1 MNRVELV
8 DVIAE
13 ELGFPKVFVDQVVRE
28 FEHQVGQTMHKGES
42 VVLRGF
48 GKFEPRVRKARMGV
62 NPRNPEERIEI
73 PETVAPVFKAGKLL
87 KDIVAGKILSATI
100 KQI

>member
-13 ELGFPKVFVDQVVRE
+13 ELDFPKVFVDQVVRE
-28 FEHQVGQTMHKGES
+28 FEYQVGQAMHGGES

-48 GKFEPRVRKARMGV
+48 GKFEPRVRKARLGV

-73 PETVAPVFKAGKLL
+73 PETVAPVFKPGKLL
-87 KDIVAGKILSATI
+87 KDIVDPK
-100 KQI
+100 

>member
-1 MNRVELV
+1 MNREELV
-8 DVIAE
+8 AVIAE

-28 FEHQVGQTMHKGES
+28 FEYQVGQTMHSGES

-62 NPRNPEERIEI
+62 NPRNPEERLEI
-73 PETVAPVFKAGKLL
+73 PETIAPVFKAGKQL
-87 KDIVAGKILSATI
+87 KKIVDHK
-100 KQI
+100 

>member
-48 GKFEPRVRKARMGV
+48 GKFEPRFRKARLGV
-62 NPRNPEERIEI
+62 NPRNPEERIAI
-73 PETVAPVFKAGKLL
+73 SETIAPVFKAGKLL
-87 KDIVAGKILSATI
+87 KQTVAPK
-100 KQI
+100 